1 VRSREV
7 REGGER
13 EGGKTDGAEEGEE
26 KKDSRPA
33 IVEWRVEDISSQQRL
48 RPQRGNE
55 IYSIGVVGKTE
66 GTNTCFSFFG
76 EREQRQHRSM
86 KREEL
91 IDRQI
96 LQRD

>member
-1 VRSREV
+1 MRSREV

-55 IYSIGVVGKTE
+55 IYSIGALEKPRGQTLV
-66 GTNTCFSFFG
+66 FRFL
-76 EREQRQHRSM
+76 ERESRGSI
-86 KREEL
+86 EA
-91 IDRQI
+91 
-96 LQRD
+96 